1 MAGFASFGMPMGND
15 KSAAANKARKDALAR
30 ITLLKKK
37 EMDTPTYVA
46 GETFKFLAPD
56 PQLIKQGIM
65 DPIGTVKG
73 VGRVA
78 SYASPA
84 ANSIR
89 LIDAVKD
96 NRNDLSNVPMSLL
109 QGVGK
114 DFASPEVQQAMEI
127 AGIFPTGKA
136 LSVPL
141 KLAGKGAG
149 VVSKGLLRG
158 VEGAASRTSADALSA
173 ASGGLLRGSP
183 VRAARGAPEPDEFD
197 EIVNAAKAE
206 DPTLGDV
213 APEGTAPAP
222 FRSEADWDESM
233 SVNYAKAVK
242 KIMDDLE
249 PSYQKL
255 LDDGE
260 DAEIIYPLI
269 DDSIA
274 ALDSEIGN
282 LTMRRYNHNDL
293 EDFLGR
299 VAAPD
304 DYIVAD
310 GTLAKRADDLVHEIG
325 VEYERWGVDPDV
337 WLLDTQFNKDA
348 AKSAAKKV
356 DKLPDAV
363 GPIRPALPLPQ
374 RFTGEADKVPDLSR
388 KTDNQKIKIIR
399 EFLNPDI
406 KKINVN
412 TGAVGSVVGQA
423 DLEIQYSNLVLRGR
437 LSKRSRDYGKPYDF
451 NAQSRANTI
460 IANREKEIGKQL
472 SVENK
477 TRIRQQEINRNTT
490 EHRELIEAAAVN
502 FKDEYD
508 EAYNFGGM
516 PEVLRRFE
524 VAHIGT
530 LTSGSRVEWSN
541 VRLVPKTIHSVQGKK
556 PWSSMY
562 TLLVKREEGILKRKL
577 TAAEK
582 AAIKK
587 KITLIR

>member
-46 GETFKFLAPD
+46 GEIFKFLAPD

-197 EIVNAAKAE
+197 EIINAAKAE

-222 FRSEADWDESM
+222 FRSELDWDESM
-233 SVNYAKAVK
+233 SVNY
-242 KIMDDLE
+242 
-249 PSYQKL
+249 
-255 LDDGE
+255 
-260 DAEIIYPLI
+260 
-269 DDSIA
+269 
-274 ALDSEIGN
+274 
-282 LTMRRYNHNDL
+282 
-293 EDFLGR
+293 
-299 VAAPD
+299 
-304 DYIVAD
+304 
-310 GTLAKRADDLVHEIG
+310 
-325 VEYERWGVDPDV
+325 
-337 WLLDTQFNKDA
+337 
-348 AKSAAKKV
+348 
-356 DKLPDAV
+356 
-363 GPIRPALPLPQ
+363 
-374 RFTGEADKVPDLSR
+374 
-388 KTDNQKIKIIR
+388 
-399 EFLNPDI
+399 
-406 KKINVN
+406 
-412 TGAVGSVVGQA
+412 
-423 DLEIQYSNLVLRGR
+423 
-437 LSKRSRDYGKPYDF
+437 
-451 NAQSRANTI
+451 
-460 IANREKEIGKQL
+460 
-472 SVENK
+472 
-477 TRIRQQEINRNTT
+477 
-490 EHRELIEAAAVN
+490 
-502 FKDEYD
+502 
-508 EAYNFGGM
+508 
-516 PEVLRRFE
+516 
-524 VAHIGT
+524 
-530 LTSGSRVEWSN
+530 
-541 VRLVPKTIHSVQGKK
+541 
-556 PWSSMY
+556 
-562 TLLVKREEGILKRKL
+562 EGC
-577 TAAEK
+577 
-582 AAIKK
+582 
-587 KITLIR
+587 